1 MVLFFPMKDN
11 AVLSFGRRS
20 NDIQS
25 INMQHIYKYTY
36 YQYWKQLLFNILLK
50 PI

>member
-1 MVLFFPMKDN
+1 MKDN
-11 AVLSFGRRS
+11 AVLSFGRRT

-25 INMQHIYKYTY
+25 INIKQINKYTY
-36 YQYWKQLLFNILLK
+36 YQYWKELLFNILLK